1 MVGDVL
7 VEIGYNE
14 WDEEHTRQHME
25 KTQYNAC
32 AHVGC

>member
-7 VEIGYNE
+7 VEIGYKE

-25 KTQYNAC
+25 KT
-32 AHVGC
+32 